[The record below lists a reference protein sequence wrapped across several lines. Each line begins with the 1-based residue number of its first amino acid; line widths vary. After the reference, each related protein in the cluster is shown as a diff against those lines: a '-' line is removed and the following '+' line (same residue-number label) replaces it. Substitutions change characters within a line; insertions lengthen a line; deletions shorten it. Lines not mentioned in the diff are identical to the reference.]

1 MPAESTTPRRLRR
14 LLALPASTAVAA
26 LVALVGAAVPLA
38 VSDLGPSVAAAEEEA
53 SEGVRVS
60 VAPAGA
66 TAVSAGGA
74 FEVVVEIVNRTET
87 AISAGTVAV
96 DVAADPLADRD
107 DVDGWTSGDPAD
119 RPDSRRIAERATAS
133 LAAGAATTLT
143 FTIPAEA
150 TGEAWPVVG
159 VAASLAV
166 DGAPVADSA
175 AIMANSRVT
184 LPDRVRLALA
194 YPLTT
199 PPIESGLIPAERL
212 EAWTAPT
219 GALTRQLEALDGASV
234 AIGVDPRIP
243 ASIRVLGAS
252 APDSAVEWL
261 AELER
266 MPNEVFPLAYAD
278 ADLAAQSQAGLETP
292 LEPLG
297 FDDAIDP
304 ADFAEEEGE
313 GGATAAPGEIPT
325 AESLLDWEFT
335 RTDIAWPADDTVA
348 SGDLDVFAA
357 GGLTTAIL
365 APGNVEP
372 VDETVS
378 AAATIEGRD
387 AVVADRR
394 VTPALRTA
402 AHAAS
407 DVEWRSATSRAVAE
421 LALAA
426 EGGPVTL
433 LGTFSRSGGDGAERV
448 AATLAALSETPW
460 SQPATLVEA
469 VGAPPVGRSLAS
481 LPEPQQRLENVG
493 RMLAA
498 EQAVDEFSDVLADP
512 EQLTAPTRRDLLA
525 LLSTGWIAQP
535 EQWTAAVGRWLVDR
549 RAITDAVSIV
559 PSSTVLVVASETG
572 IPITILN
579 ALPYPVE
586 VVVTVAPSNGR
597 LIVEDAVA
605 VTVEAET
612 RSTVSV
618 PVAAGVG
625 SGEVSLEV
633 SLASPDGT
641 PVGDPVIVPAN
652 VQADWEGVGAAVLA
666 AIAIVVFA
674 IGVLRSVRRRRRDRA
689 SGGSAPAS
697 TDAADAADQAEPG
710 AEGDASDASDVV
722 APAPARA
729 PEQPSAAGAGEDP
742 EAAGGTGTP
751 GTPERPEIPEERPNG

>member
-26 LVALVGAAVPLA
+26 LVALAGAAVPLA
-38 VSDLGPSVAAAEEEA
+38 VSDLGPAVAVAAAAEEA

-74 FEVVVEIVNRTET
+74 FDVVVEIVNRTDA
-87 AISAGTVAV
+87 AISAGTVAL
-96 DVAADPLADRD
+96 DVAAAPLADDD
-107 DVDGWTSGDPAD
+107 DVDGWTNGDPAD
-119 RPDSRRIAERATAS
+119 RPVSSRVAERATAS
-133 LAAGAATTLT
+133 IAAGAATTLT

-166 DGAPVADSA
+166 DSAVVADSA
-175 AIMANSRVT
+175 AVMANSRVT
-184 LPDRVRLALA
+184 SPDRVRLALA

-199 PPIESGLIPAERL
+199 PPVESGLIPAERL

-219 GALTRQLEALDGASV
+219 GALTRQLEAVDGASV
-234 AIGVDPRIP
+234 AIGLDPRIP
-243 ASIRVLGAS
+243 ASIRVLGSS

-261 AELER
+261 AKLER

-278 ADLAAQSQAGLETP
+278 ADLAAQSQAGVEAP

-297 FDDAIDP
+297 FDDVIDP
-304 ADFAEEEGE
+304 ADFAEDDGEGE
-313 GGATAAPGEIPT
+313 GGATAAPGEVPT
-325 AESLLDWEFT
+325 TESLLDWEFT

-348 SGDLDVFAA
+348 SGDLDMFAT

-365 APGNVEP
+365 SPGNVEP

-378 AAATIEGRD
+378 AAATIEGRA

-394 VTPALRTA
+394 VTPALLTA
-402 AHAAS
+402 ADAAS
-407 DVEWRSATSRAVAE
+407 DTEWRAATSLAVAE

-426 EGGPVTL
+426 EDGPATL
-433 LGTFSRSGGDGAERV
+433 LGTFARSGGDGAERV

-460 SQPATLVEA
+460 SQPATLAEA

-493 RMLAA
+493 RMLTA
-498 EQAVDEFSDVLADP
+498 EQAVDDFSDVLADP
-512 EQLTAPTRRDLLA
+512 EVLTAPTRRDLLA

-579 ALPYPVE
+579 ALPYPVD
-586 VVVTVAPSNGR
+586 VIVTVAPSNGR
-597 LIVEDAVA
+597 LIVEDSVE

-633 SLASPDGT
+633 SLASQDGT
-641 PVGDPVIVPAN
+641 PVGDPVTVPAN

-666 AIAIVVFA
+666 AIAVVVFA
-674 IGVLRSVRRRRRDRA
+674 IGVLRSVRRRRRNRA
-689 SGGSAPAS
+689 SGGSTPAS
-697 TDAADAADQAEPG
+697 TDAADASDQADPG
-710 AEGDASDASDVV
+710 AERDVPDTVAS
-722 APAPARA
+722 APAEPAE
-729 PEQPSAAGAGEDP
+729 P
-742 EAAGGTGTP
+742 AGGTGTP
-751 GTPERPEIPEERPNG
+751 GTPESPDTPEERPNG

>member
-26 LVALVGAAVPLA
+26 LVALAGAAVPLA
-38 VSDLGPSVAAAEEEA
+38 VSDLGPSVAAAAEEA

-74 FEVVVEIVNRTET
+74 FDVVVEIVNRTDA
-87 AISAGTVAV
+87 AISAGTVAL
-96 DVAADPLADRD
+96 DVAAAPLEDHD
-107 DVDGWTSGDPAD
+107 DVDGWTNGDPAA
-119 RPDSRRIAERATAS
+119 RPDSSRVAERATAS

-166 DGAPVADSA
+166 DGAVVADSA
-175 AIMANSRVT
+175 SVMANSRVT
-184 LPDRVRLALA
+184 SPDRVGLALA

-199 PPIESGLIPAERL
+199 PPVESGLIPAERL

-219 GALTRQLEALDGASV
+219 GALTRQLEAVDGASV
-234 AIGVDPRIP
+234 AVGLDPRIP
-243 ASIRVLGAS
+243 ASIRVLGSS
-252 APDSAVEWL
+252 APASAVEWL
-261 AELER
+261 EELER
-266 MPNEVFPLAYAD
+266 MPNEVFPLSYAD
-278 ADLAAQSQAGLETP
+278 ADLAAQSQAGVATP

-297 FDDAIDP
+297 FGDVIDP
-304 ADFAEEEGE
+304 ADFAEDEGE
-313 GGATAAPGEIPT
+313 GGATAGPGEVPT
-325 AESLLDWEFT
+325 TESLLDWEFT

-348 SGDLDVFAA
+348 SGDLDMFAT

-365 APGNVEP
+365 SPGNVEP

-378 AAATIEGRD
+378 AAATIEGRA

-394 VTPALRTA
+394 VTPALLTA
-402 AHAAS
+402 ADAAS
-407 DVEWRSATSRAVAE
+407 DTEWRAATSRAVAE

-426 EGGPVTL
+426 DDGPVTL
-433 LGTFSRSGGDGAERV
+433 LGTFARSGGDGAERV

-460 SQPATLVEA
+460 SQPATLVAA
-469 VGAPPVGRSLAS
+469 VGAPPVARSLAS
-481 LPEPQQRLENVG
+481 LPEPQQRLDNVG
-493 RMLAA
+493 RMLTA
-498 EQAVDEFSDVLADP
+498 EQAVDDFSDVLADP
-512 EQLTAPTRRDLLA
+512 EVLTAPTRRDLLA

-579 ALPYPVE
+579 ALPYPVD
-586 VVVTVAPSNGR
+586 VIVSVAPSNGR
-597 LIVEDAVA
+597 LIVEDSVE

-633 SLASPDGT
+633 SLASQDGT
-641 PVGDPVIVPAN
+641 PVGDPVTVPAN

-666 AIAIVVFA
+666 AIAVVVFA
-674 IGVLRSVRRRRRDRA
+674 IGVLRSVRRRRRTRV
-689 SGGSAPAS
+689 SGGSEPAS
-697 TDAADAADQAEPG
+697 TDAADAAGPSRPSATGTDDQAEPARP
-710 AEGDASDASDVV
+710 AE
-722 APAPARA
+722 P
-729 PEQPSAAGAGEDP
+729 PESAGGAGI
-742 EAAGGTGTP
+742 P
-751 GTPERPEIPEERPNG
+751 GTPEHPDIPEERPNG

>member
-14 LLALPASTAVAA
+14 LLALPVSAAVSA
-26 LVALVGAAVPLA
+26 LVALGGAAVPFA
-38 VSDLGPSVAAAEEEA
+38 ASDPASQATAAAAEEA

-60 VAPAGA
+60 VAAAGA
-66 TAVSAGGA
+66 TAVSAGAA
-74 FEVVVEIVNRTET
+74 FDVVVEIVNRTDE
-87 AISAGTVAV
+87 AIDAGTVAL
-96 DVAADPLADRD
+96 DVAAGPLADPD
-107 DVDGWTSGDPAD
+107 DVDDWTNGDTAGGT
-119 RPDSRRIAERATAS
+119 DSRRVAERATAS
-133 LAAGAATTLT
+133 LASGAATTLT
-143 FTIPAEA
+143 FTIPADA
-150 TGEAWPVVG
+150 TGETWPVVG
-159 VAASLAV
+159 IAASLV
-166 DGAPVADSA
+166 VGGAPVADSTSV
-175 AIMANSRVT
+175 MANARVT
-184 LPDRVRLALA
+184 SPDRAVLALA

-199 PPIESGLIPAERL
+199 PPVESGLVPAERL

-219 GALTRQLEALDGASV
+219 GALTRQLEAVEGAAV
-234 AIGVDPRIP
+234 AVGLDPRIP
-243 ASIRVLGAS
+243 ASIRVLGS
-252 APDSAVEWL
+252 AAPESAVEWL

-278 ADLAAQSQAGLETP
+278 ADLAAQSQAGVDTP

-304 ADFAEEEGE
+304 AAFAEGEGE

-325 AESLLDWEFT
+325 TEALLDWGFT

-357 GGLTTAIL
+357 GGLTTAVL
-365 APGNVEP
+365 APSNVEP

-394 VTPALRTA
+394 VTPALRA
-402 AHAAS
+402 AADAAS
-407 DVEWRSATSRAVAE
+407 DTEWRAATSRAIAE

-426 EGGPVTL
+426 EEGPATL
-433 LGTFSRSGGDGAERV
+433 LGTFARTGGDGAERV
-448 AATLAALSETPW
+448 AATLAAVSETPW

-469 VGAPPVGRSLAS
+469 VGAPPVDRSLVT
-481 LPEPQQRLENVG
+481 LPEPQQRLDNVG
-493 RMLAA
+493 RMLTA

-512 EQLTAPTRRDLLA
+512 EVLTAPTRRDLLA

-579 ALPYPVE
+579 ALPYPVS
-586 VVVTVAPSNGR
+586 VTVTVAPSNGR
-597 LIVEDAVA
+597 LIVEDAVD

-633 SLASPDGT
+633 SLTSPDGT
-641 PVGDPVIVPAN
+641 PVGDPVTVPAN

-666 AIAIVVFA
+666 AIAVAVFA

-689 SGGSAPAS
+689 TLAS
-697 TDAADAADQAEPG
+697 TGAADEPADPAAAAEQ
-710 AEGDASDASDVV
+710 
-722 APAPARA
+722 A
-729 PEQPSAAGAGEDP
+729 PERPAAE
-742 EAAGGTGTP
+742 
-751 GTPERPEIPEERPNG
+751 GTPERAELAEHSDNAETPEERPNG

>member
-14 LLALPASTAVAA
+14 LLALPVSAAVSA
-26 LVALVGAAVPLA
+26 LVALGGAAVPLA
-38 VSDLGPSVAAAEEEA
+38 VSDLGSPAAAAAEEA
-53 SEGVRVS
+53 GEGVRVN

-66 TAVSAGGA
+66 NAVSAGAA
-74 FEVVVEIVNRTET
+74 FDIVVEIVNRTDE
-87 AISAGTVAV
+87 AVDAGTVAV
-96 DVAADPLADRD
+96 EVADGPLADRD
-107 DVDGWTSGDPAD
+107 GVDDWTNGDPAD
-119 RPDSRRIAERATAS
+119 GTDATRIAERATAS

-143 FTIPAEA
+143 FTIPADA
-150 TGEAWPVVG
+150 TGESWPVVG

-166 DGAPVADSA
+166 DGAEIADSA
-175 AIMANSRVT
+175 SVMANSRVT
-184 LPDRVRLALA
+184 SPDRVGLALA
-194 YPLTT
+194 YPLTA
-199 PPIESGLIPAERL
+199 PPLESGLIPAERL

-219 GALTRQLEALDGASV
+219 GALTRQLEAVDGAAV
-234 AIGVDPRIP
+234 AIGLDPRIP
-243 ASIRVLGAS
+243 ASIRILGSS
-252 APDSAVEWL
+252 APESAVEWL
-261 AELER
+261 AALER

-278 ADLAAQSQAGLETP
+278 ADLAAQSQAGVDAP

-304 ADFAEEEGE
+304 ADFSEGDGE
-313 GGATAAPGEIPT
+313 GDATAAPGETPT
-325 AESLLDWEFT
+325 TEALLDWAFT
-335 RTDIAWPADDTVA
+335 RTDIAWPADETVA

-365 APGNVEP
+365 APGNVEAL
-372 VDETVS
+372 DESVS
-378 AAATIEGRD
+378 AAATIEGRA

-394 VTPALRTA
+394 VTPALRA
-402 AHAAS
+402 AADAAS
-407 DVEWRSATSRAVAE
+407 DTEWRAATSRAVAE

-426 EGGPVTL
+426 GNGPATL
-433 LGTFSRSGGDGAERV
+433 LGTFARSGGDGAARV
-448 AATLAALSETPW
+448 AATLAALSATPW

-469 VGAPPVGRSLAS
+469 VGAPPVARSLAS
-481 LPEPQQRLENVG
+481 LPEPQQRLDNVG
-493 RMLAA
+493 RMLTA

-512 EQLTAPTRRDLLA
+512 QVLTAPTRRDLLA

-535 EQWTAAVGRWLVDR
+535 EQWTEAVGRWLVDR

-579 ALPYPVE
+579 ALPHPVE

-641 PVGDPVIVPAN
+641 PVGDPITVPAN

-666 AIAIVVFA
+666 AIAVAVFA

-689 SGGSAPAS
+689 AAASTAGS
-697 TDAADAADQAEPG
+697 TDAADDADAEEPDLAPEPDHEPEPG
-710 AEGDASDASDVV
+710 HE
-722 APAPARA
+722 
-729 PEQPSAAGAGEDP
+729 PEHPDAAG
-742 EAAGGTGTP
+742 P
-751 GTPERPEIPEERPNG
+751 GTPATPETPEERPNG